1 LAKTRLNPKMQVW
14 LDARKR
20 HSLTHAQIQMA
31 RELGLNPAKFGKIDN
46 HHQELWKVP
55 IHQFIEEL
63 YQKRFGK
70 KEPDVVMSLEEKV
83 RLDAAKKSSR
93 REAKLAQRETAAS
106 LDVGCEVKE

>member
-1 LAKTRLNPKMQVW
+1 MAKTRLNPKMQVW

-46 HHQELWKVP
+46 HRQEAWKAP
-55 IHQFIEEL
+55 RAEFIVEL

-70 KEPDVVMSLEEKV
+70 PQPDVVVSIEEKA
-83 RLDAAKKSSR
+83 RLDAAKKASR
-93 REAKLAQRETAAS
+93 REAKLARQEEVAS
-106 LDVGCEVKE
+106 LDLGGEEKE